1 MKHRLISYIIAA
13 FFAVSFFP
21 SVALQAAP
29 YAAVVMDARNG
40 KIYHSRNADTRLH
53 PASLTKMMTLYVAF
67 QAIEKNEI
75 SLDSYVTVSR
85 NAAAEPPSKLW
96 LKRGQKIKLRYLIRA
111 AAIKSANDAATAI
124 AGPPAWRHH
133 RLPRS
138 PSCVLRASVYHPW
151 SRPGGGYRRTS
162 PTDG

>member
-1 MKHRLISYIIAA
+1 MKHRLISYFTAT
-13 FFAVSFFP
+13 FLAVTLLP
-21 SVALQAAP
+21 SMTLHAAP

-67 QAIEKNEI
+67 QAIENNEI

-96 LKRGQKIKLRYLIRA
+96 LKSGQKIKLDR
-111 AAIKSANDAATAI
+111 KS
-124 AGPPAWRHH
+124 
-133 RLPRS
+133 
-138 PSCVLRASVYHPW
+138 VV
-151 SRPGGGYRRTS
+151 
-162 PTDG
+162 